1 MEARRSVIHVVVA
14 LRSEARP
21 LARHFDLKPL
31 PGGIVGRPA
40 FSGPDLRL
48 IVSGMGKSRTAL
60 AVEGLSALHKASSAV
75 AWLNVGIAGHRNLP
89 VGEAVLADGVVEEAS
104 GRTWRLHPIP
114 GVACRLGPVCTVE
127 TVEERYP
134 TEAVYEMEAAS
145 LCAGVPDAIGAGL
158 LQVLKVVSDN
168 QQIGTTQ
175 ITAEIVEEL
184 IERQLEVVEWLIR
197 ELRTKVGA
205 GAIGMDAERTR

>member
-1 MEARRSVIHVVVA
+1 VIHVVVA

-21 LARHFDLKPL
+21 LVRQFDLKPL

-40 FSGPDLRL
+40 FASPDLRL

-60 AVEGLSALHKASSAV
+60 AVEGLSALHEASSAV
-75 AWLNVGIAGHRNLP
+75 AWLNVGIAGHRDLS
-89 VGEAVLADGVVEEAS
+89 VGEAVLADGVVEEATGKS
-104 GRTWRLHPIP
+104 WRLHPIP
-114 GVACRLGPVCTVE
+114 GAACRIGPVCTVE

-145 LCAGVPDAIGAGL
+145 LCAGVPDAVGAGF

-168 QQIGTTQ
+168 QQTGTTQ
-175 ITAEIVEEL
+175 ITAEIVEQL
-184 IERQLEVVEWLIR
+184 IERQLELVEWLIR
-197 ELRTKVGA
+197 ELWPKVEA
-205 GAIGMDAERTR
+205 GAIGVDPESTP